1 MDIINNFNKIKQQ
14 IKNGTSENVEIIAVS
29 KTFSKDHIAPLI
41 DYGHKHFGENKVQEA
56 EKKWT
61 DIKKLTKDLKL
72 HMIGRL
78 QSNKAKKAVELFDY
92 IHSLDNIKLAK
103 ELSKRES
110 EKNKKLN
117 YFIQINL
124 GSEDQKG
131 GIEIKDL
138 EEFYNYCVKNL
149 KLSIIG
155 LMAIPP
161 NDGKPEKYFEKISNL
176 NKELGLKK
184 LSIGMSNDYLLAL
197 KYNAS
202 HVRVGSA
209 IFGKRV

>member
-56 EKKWT
+56 EKKCT

-161 NDGKPEKYFEKISNL
+161 NDGKPEQYFEKISNL

-209 IFGKRV
+209 IFGKRA

>member
-1 MDIINNFNKIKQQ
+1 
-14 IKNGTSENVEIIAVS
+14 
-29 KTFSKDHIAPLI
+29 
-41 DYGHKHFGENKVQEA
+41 
-56 EKKWT
+56 
-61 DIKKLTKDLKL
+61 
-72 HMIGRL
+72 MIGRL

-161 NDGKPEKYFEKISNL
+161 NDGKPEQYFEKISNL

-209 IFGKRV
+209 IFGKRA

>member
-78 QSNKAKKAVELFDY
+78 QSNKAKKAV
-92 IHSLDNIKLAK
+92 

-209 IFGKRV
+209 IFGKRA

>member
-14 IKNGTSENVEIIAVS
+14 IKNGNSENVEIIAVS

-138 EEFYNYCVKNL
+138 EEFYNYCVNNL

-209 IFGKRV
+209 IFGKRA

>member
-161 NDGKPEKYFEKISNL
+161 NDGKPEQYFEKISNL

-209 IFGKRV
+209 IFGKRA

>member
-138 EEFYNYCVKNL
+138 EEFYNYCVNNL

-209 IFGKRV
+209 IFGKRA

>member
-41 DYGHKHFGENKVQEA
+41 DYGHRHFGENKVQEA

-61 DIKKLTKDLKL
+61 DLKKLTKDLKL

-138 EEFYNYCVKNL
+138 EEFYNYCVNNL

-209 IFGKRV
+209 IFGKRA

>member
-197 KYNAS
+197 KFNAS

-209 IFGKRV
+209 IFGKRA

>member
-131 GIEIKDL
+131 E
-138 EEFYNYCVKNL
+138 
-149 KLSIIG
+149 SRS
-155 LMAIPP
+155 
-161 NDGKPEKYFEKISNL
+161 KI
-176 NKELGLKK
+176 
-184 LSIGMSNDYLLAL
+184 
-197 KYNAS
+197 
-202 HVRVGSA
+202 
-209 IFGKRV
+209 